1 MQRIAVEE
9 YLATIIDEVRGTRY
23 LTVAHQVALS
33 VVTSAIG
40 ILPTLQ
46 IAVSQDNSVC
56 LRIECQS
63 LTFVNASIADGQI
76 VQRHVAGSHVDAG
89 IGVHTATALRV

>member
-1 MQRIAVEE
+1 MVRSHNDIGISQHMQRIAVEE

-40 ILPTLQ
+40 ILPTL
-46 IAVSQDNSVC
+46 
-56 LRIECQS
+56 
-63 LTFVNASIADGQI
+63 
-76 VQRHVAGSHVDAG
+76 
-89 IGVHTATALRV
+89 